1 MQNTAVLQKISRSQG
16 VIPDLFKLEQLRQLK
31 AKKCLG
37 KGRIYY
43 QTDLLL
49 QSIKLTQKD

>member
-1 MQNTAVLQKISRSQG
+1 MLNSTDPHQISTSQG
-16 VIPDLFKLEQLRQLK
+16 VNPDLFELQQLRQLK

-37 KGRIYY
+37 KGGNYY
-43 QTDLLL
+43 QTELLL

>member
-1 MQNTAVLQKISRSQG
+1 MQNTLDPHQISTSQG

-37 KGRIYY
+37 KGRNYY
-43 QTDLLL
+43 QTELLL